1 MKIIDPDHPF
11 YRPLWVRLLIVGLC
25 IGWTAVEYYNGEE
38 TWGIIF
44 LVVSAY
50 VFAQLVLFFK
60 PKSEAAPV
68 EGEKDGD
75 AGEDR
80 G

>member
-44 LVVSAY
+44 LVVTYSD
-50 VFAQLVLFFK
+50 L
-60 PKSEAAPV
+60 
-68 EGEKDGD
+68 
-75 AGEDR
+75 R
-80 G
+80 